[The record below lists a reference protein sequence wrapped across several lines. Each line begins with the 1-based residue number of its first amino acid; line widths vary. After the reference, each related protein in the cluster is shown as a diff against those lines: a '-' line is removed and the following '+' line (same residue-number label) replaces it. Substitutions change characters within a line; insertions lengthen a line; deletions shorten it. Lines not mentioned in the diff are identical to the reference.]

1 MNDEQSTETY
11 EAPRLR
17 PLGSL
22 HELTLGGP
30 PGIGVP
36 GIGPGAPFGHWH
48 RGSF

>member
-1 MNDEQSTETY
+1 MDNQQPLETY

-22 HELTLGGP
+22 HELTQGGP
-30 PGIGVP
+30 SPFGMPNG
-36 GIGPGAPFGHWH
+36 GDHFGHWH